1 MNSHKKEY
9 KNKFQGDSL
18 DKQHSSKKEVSVGRQ
33 AKLRSVSDETLLTD
47 KEQRNKVGLK
57 YTFMAE

>member
-1 MNSHKKEY
+1 MNSHKKEH

-18 DKQHSSKKEVSVGRQ
+18 DKQHSSKQEVFVGRQ
-33 AKLRSVSDETLLTD
+33 AKLRYVSDETLLTD

-57 YTFMAE
+57 YTCMAE